1 MTQWYGI
8 DGTPAEV
15 DGQDRGFQYGDGLF
29 ETIAVRGGE
38 PRLWSRHMARLSL
51 GCERLGLEGP
61 AEGALRELVDELLA
75 NTRVDR
81 HYCIAKIVVSAADQ
95 GRGYGRTTPSPV
107 VTRLALFAASPLE
120 HTQYEDGVEI
130 DTCGTRLAVGSAH
143 AGLKTLNRLEQV
155 LGRSEIQSTGVFEGL
170 MLDGDDRLICGTM
183 SNVFLVKDK
192 TLVTPVLER
201 CGVAGVMRAEVLE
214 QCANHD
220 VPVDVRDLVLADLR
234 CADEIFLSNSQFGVL
249 PVSRCGELVWP
260 VGNVTRALRQRLAQS
275 GLGEGSA

>member
-1 MTQWYGI
+1 MTQWHGI

-61 AEGALRELVDELLA
+61 VDGALRELVDELLA
-75 NTRVDR
+75 STRIDG
-81 HYCIAKIVVSAADQ
+81 HYCIAKIVVTAADQ
-95 GRGYGRTTPSPV
+95 GRGYGRTTPSPA
-107 VTRLALFAASPLE
+107 VTRAALFAAKPLE
-120 HTQYEDGVEI
+120 HARYEDGVEI
-130 DTCGTRLAVGSAH
+130 DTCSTRLAVGSAH

-183 SNVFLVKDK
+183 SNVFLVRDK
-192 TLVTPVLER
+192 QIYTPGLER

-220 VPVDVRDLVLADLR
+220 APVNVTDLVPGDLQ
-234 CADEIFLSNSQFGVL
+234 CADEVFLSNSQFGVL
-249 PVSRCGELVWP
+249 PVSRCGELDWP
-260 VGNVTRALRQRLAQS
+260 VGEVTRTVRQRLAQS
-275 GLGEGSA
+275 GIGEGSA